1 MCASPARSGS
11 VRARFKGDGLSSAL
25 DCRVAAAEDGLARS
39 AVSAL
44 VSGEETV
51 DQINWYTEPW
61 AVIRE
66 WIVSGIPV
74 EPASISDLVRL
85 SGCNGGGVGD
95 TPKTTG
101 AGEPG

>member
-11 VRARFKGDGLSSAL
+11 VRARFKGDGLSSAF
-25 DCRVAAAEDGLARS
+25 DCGAAAAEDGLARS
-39 AVSAL
+39 AVPI
-44 VSGEETV
+44 SGEETV
-51 DQINWYTEPW
+51 DHINWYTEPC
-61 AVIRE
+61 AVMRE

-85 SGCNGGGVGD
+85 SGCIGGGVGD
-95 TPKTTG
+95 TPETTG